1 LDGNEFTQQIKKEFE
16 VIQNYFP
23 KYKKMIFS
31 IFNKISIDISK
42 SKILINGNFLN
53 KYDFEIQIK
62 IIEIIYKFLKPE
74 KINLRYQKI
83 LNFINYS
90 IGRKY

>member
-1 LDGNEFTQQIKKEFE
+1 
-16 VIQNYFP
+16 
-23 KYKKMIFS
+23 MIFS

-62 IIEIIYKFLKPE
+62 IIEIIYKFLKPQ

-83 LNFINYS
+83 LHFVELLNNKKILSSNLGGMNITKDIFLITFCV
-90 IGRKY
+90 